1 MDLCYQHDI
10 GICWDRAGQY
20 SSETVSSNKIIEI
33 FLSFKTLRILYLQ
46 VPTIILLSS
55 TPKHILPLLVISQF
69 AGTSLWFVG
78 NAVLPELKQSFHLSQ
93 YAVSL
98 VTSAVMLGFIAGT
111 LVFAFFS
118 LADRFSPVKLFFI
131 SSLLGALTN
140 SAVVWFATG
149 DSSLFTLR
157 FLTGFFLA
165 GIYPVGMKIAADWYE
180 KGLGKALGYLLGALV
195 LGTAF
200 PHLLK
205 NRDFELPWKSVLYIT
220 SVIAIAGGSLMLL
233 MGDGPFRKRSGGFR
247 WDAIGKIFSSK
258 KWRQAAFGYFGH
270 MWEVYSFWGFVPLI
284 IELYSQKNG
293 TQLNIYLL
301 SFISIAIG
309 AVGSVIGGFLS
320 GPIGS
325 AKVAA
330 YALLISG
337 ICCFISPF
345 SYSFPSFIF
354 ILLLLVWGLTV
365 VPDSPQFSTL
375 VAQYAPE
382 ELRGTALTIY
392 NSIGFAITTI
402 SLFVIDRLFHS
413 SGFFGGQNTF
423 ALLGLGAL
431 AGLPST
437 IRLIKNK

>member
-1 MDLCYQHDI
+1 ML
-10 GICWDRAGQY
+10 
-20 SSETVSSNKIIEI
+20 
-33 FLSFKTLRILYLQ
+33 
-46 VPTIILLSS
+46 
-55 TPKHILPLLVISQF
+55 SQF

-78 NAVLPELKQSFHLSQ
+78 NAVLPELKESLQLSQ

-140 SAVVWFATG
+140 SAVVWFVTDG
-149 DSSLFTLR
+149 NTLFLFR

-180 KGLGKALGYLLGALV
+180 KGLGKALGFLLGALV

-205 NRDFELPWKSVLYIT
+205 NRDFELPWRSVLYFT
-220 SVIAIAGGSLMLL
+220 SIVAVVGGVIMLL
-233 MGDGPFRKRSGGFR
+233 FVGDGPYRKSSGGFR
-247 WDAIGKIFSSK
+247 WGAFGKIFSSK
-258 KWRQAAFGYFGH
+258 KWRQSAFGYFGH
-270 MWEVYSFWGFVPLI
+270 MWEVYSFWGFLPLM
-284 IELYSQKNG
+284 IELYSKKNDLH
-293 TQLNIYLL
+293 LNIPFL
-301 SFISIAIG
+301 SFLAIAIG
-309 AVGSVIGGFLS
+309 AIGSVAGGYIS
-320 GPIGS
+320 EKIGS
-325 AKVAA
+325 AKVAIWS
-330 YALLISG
+330 LLISG
-337 ICCFISPF
+337 ICCFISPL
-345 SYSFPSFIF
+345 SYSLPFFLF
-354 ILLLLVWGLTV
+354 LLLLLVWGLTV

-392 NSIGFAITTI
+392 NSIGFAITTL
-402 SLFVIDRLFHS
+402 SLYVIDRVFHS
-413 SGFFGGQNTF
+413 TGSFGGENTF
-423 ALLGLGAL
+423 ALLGLGAVF
-431 AGLPST
+431 GLPSA

>member
-1 MDLCYQHDI
+1 MTDI
-10 GICWDRAGQY
+10 K
-20 SSETVSSNKIIEI
+20 TNK
-33 FLSFKTLRILYLQ
+33 K
-46 VPTIILLSS
+46 V
-55 TPKHILPLLVISQF
+55 LPVIVLSQF

-78 NAVLPELKQSFHLSQ
+78 NAVLPELKESLQLSQ

-98 VTSAVMLGFIAGT
+98 VTAAVMLGFIAGT

-140 SAVVWFATG
+140 SAVVWFVTDG
-149 DSSLFTLR
+149 NTLFLFR

-180 KGLGKALGYLLGALV
+180 KGLGKALGFLLGALV

-205 NRDFELPWKSVLYIT
+205 NRDFELLWRSVLYIT
-220 SVIAIAGGSLMLL
+220 SAVAVFGGIIMLL
-233 MGDGPFRKRSGGFR
+233 FVGDGPHRKSSGGFR
-247 WDAIGKIFSSK
+247 WDAFGKIFSSK
-258 KWRQAAFGYFGH
+258 KWRQSAFGYFGH
-270 MWEVYSFWGFVPLI
+270 MWEVYSFWGFLPLM
-284 IELYSQKNG
+284 IELYAGKNDLH
-293 TQLNIYLL
+293 LNIPFL
-301 SFISIAIG
+301 SFIAIAIG
-309 AVGSVIGGFLS
+309 AIGSVAGGYIS
-320 GPIGS
+320 EKIGS
-325 AKVAA
+325 AKVAIWS
-330 YALLISG
+330 LLISG

-345 SYSFPSFIF
+345 SYSLPFFLF
-354 ILLLLVWGLTV
+354 LLLLLVWGLTV

-402 SLFVIDRLFHS
+402 SLYVIDRIFHS
-413 SGFFGGQNTF
+413 TGSLGGENTF

-431 AGLPST
+431 LGLPSA

>member
-1 MDLCYQHDI
+1 MTATH
-10 GICWDRAGQY
+10 
-20 SSETVSSNKIIEI
+20 TK
-33 FLSFKTLRILYLQ
+33 K
-46 VPTIILLSS
+46 
-55 TPKHILPLLVISQF
+55 ILPVIVLSQF

-78 NAVLPELKQSFHLSQ
+78 NAVLPELKQTLHLSQ

-131 SSLLGALTN
+131 SSLLGALIN
-140 SAVVWFATG
+140 SSVVWLAT
-149 DSSLFTLR
+149 DDISLFVLR
-157 FLTGFFLA
+157 FLVGFFLA

-205 NRDFELPWKSVLYIT
+205 NRNFELPWKSVLYIT
-220 SVIAIAGGSLMLL
+220 SVVAVAGGLLMLL
-233 MGDGPFRKRSGGFR
+233 IGDGPFRKKSGGFR

-270 MWEVYSFWGFVPLI
+270 MWEVYSFWGFLPLMI
-284 IELYSQKNG
+284 GLYNEKNG
-293 TQLNIYLL
+293 FQLNIP
-301 SFISIAIG
+301 FISFLAIAFGTIG
-309 AVGSVIGGFLS
+309 SIIGGYLS
-320 GPIGS
+320 AKMGS

-330 YALLISG
+330 YALLFSG
-337 ICCFISPF
+337 ICCFISPL
-345 SYSFPSFIF
+345 SYSMPVIVFLA
-354 ILLLLVWGLTV
+354 LLFTWGLTV

-402 SLFVIDRLFHS
+402 SLYVIDRVFHS
-413 SGFFGGQNTF
+413 PGFFGKENSF
-423 ALLGLGAL
+423 MMLGLGAL
-431 AGLPST
+431 MGLPST
-437 IRLIKNK
+437 IRLIKNR

>member
-1 MDLCYQHDI
+1 MTATKI
-10 GICWDRAGQY
+10 
-20 SSETVSSNKIIEI
+20 NKN
-33 FLSFKTLRILYLQ
+33 
-46 VPTIILLSS
+46 V
-55 TPKHILPLLVISQF
+55 LPVIVLSQF
-69 AGTSLWFVG
+69 ACTSLWFVG
-78 NAVLPELKQSFHLSQ
+78 NAVLPELKESLALSQ

-98 VTSAVMLGFIAGT
+98 VTAAVMLGFIAGT

-118 LADRFSPVKLFFI
+118 LADRFSPVKIFFI

-140 SAVVWFATG
+140 ATVVWFATDG
-149 DSSLFTLR
+149 NSLFFFR

-180 KGLGKALGYLLGALV
+180 KGLGKALGFLLGALV

-205 NRDFELPWKSVLYIT
+205 NRDLDLPWRSVMYVT
-220 SVIAIAGGSLMLL
+220 SVVAVFGGLMMLL
-233 MGDGPFRKRSGGFR
+233 FVGDGPFRKKSGGFR

-258 KWRQAAFGYFGH
+258 KWRQSAFGYFGH
-270 MWEVYSFWGFVPLI
+270 MWEVYSFWGFVPLMI
-284 IELYSQKNG
+284 GLYAQKNG
-293 TQLNIYLL
+293 TQLDISFL
-301 SFISIAIG
+301 SFLAISIGAI
-309 AVGSVIGGFLS
+309 GSVIGGYLS
-320 GPIGS
+320 GKIGS
-325 AKVAA
+325 ARVAMWS
-330 YALLISG
+330 LLISG

-345 SYSFPSFIF
+345 SYSFPVFLF
-354 ILLLLVWGLTV
+354 VALLLIWGLTV

-402 SLFVIDRLFHS
+402 SLYVIDYMFHS
-413 SGFFGGQNTF
+413 RLFFGGENTF

-431 AGLPST
+431 VGLPST
-437 IRLIKNK
+437 IRLIKNR

>member
-1 MDLCYQHDI
+1 M
-10 GICWDRAGQY
+10 A
-20 SSETVSSNKIIEI
+20 EFKPNK
-33 FLSFKTLRILYLQ
+33 K
-46 VPTIILLSS
+46 V
-55 TPKHILPLLVISQF
+55 LPVIVLSQF

-78 NAVLPELKQSFHLSQ
+78 NAVLPELKQSLHLSQ

-98 VTSAVMLGFIAGT
+98 VTSAIMLGFIGGT

-140 SAVVWFATG
+140 AAVVWFVTDG
-149 DSSLFTLR
+149 TSLFVFR
-157 FLTGFFLA
+157 FLTGVFLA

-180 KGLGKALGYLLGALV
+180 KGLGKALGFLLGALV

-220 SVIAIAGGSLMLL
+220 SVVAVIGGLL
-233 MGDGPFRKRSGGFR
+233 MILIVGDGPYRKRSGGFR
-247 WDAIGKIFSSK
+247 WNAIGKIFSSK

-270 MWEVYSFWGFVPLI
+270 MWEVYSFWGFLPLM
-284 IELYSQKNG
+284 IELYSQKNNLN
-293 TQLNIYLL
+293 LNISFL
-301 SFISIAIG
+301 SFLAIAIG
-309 AVGSVIGGFLS
+309 AIGSVAGGYLS
-320 GPIGS
+320 AKMGS
-325 AKVAA
+325 AKVAIWS
-330 YALLISG
+330 LLISG

-345 SYSFPSFIF
+345 SYSFPVFLFIT
-354 ILLLLVWGLTV
+354 LLLIWGLTV

-402 SLFVIDRLFHS
+402 SLYVIDRIFHS
-413 SGFFGGQNTF
+413 AGFLGSENTF
-423 ALLGLGAL
+423 ALLGLGAVV
-431 AGLPST
+431 GLPSAL
-437 IRLIKNK
+437 RLIRNR

>member
-1 MDLCYQHDI
+1 M
-10 GICWDRAGQY
+10 
-20 SSETVSSNKIIEI
+20 
-33 FLSFKTLRILYLQ
+33 
-46 VPTIILLSS
+46 
-55 TPKHILPLLVISQF
+55 PKHILPLLVISQF

-78 NAVLPELKQSFHLSQ
+78 NAVLPELKQSLLLSQ

-140 SAVVWFATG
+140 AAVVWLAT
-149 DSSLFTLR
+149 DDTSLFALR

-180 KGLGKALGYLLGALV
+180 KGLGKALGFLLGALV

-220 SVIAIAGGSLMLL
+220 SIVAFCGGLMMLFV
-233 MGDGPFRKRSGGFR
+233 GDGPFRKRSGSFR
-247 WDAIGKIFSSK
+247 WDAIGRIFSSK
-258 KWRQAAFGYFGH
+258 KWRQSAFGYFGH
-270 MWEVYSFWGFVPLI
+270 MWEVYSFWGFLPLM
-284 IELYSQKNG
+284 IELYSQKNVL
-293 TQLNIYLL
+293 QLNISFL
-301 SFISIAIG
+301 SFLAIAIG
-309 AVGSVIGGFLS
+309 AVGSIVGGYLS
-320 GPIGS
+320 AKIGS
-325 AKVAA
+325 AKVA
-330 YALLISG
+330 LWSLFISG

-345 SYSFPSFIF
+345 TYSLPVFAFLLI
-354 ILLLLVWGLTV
+354 ILIWGFTV

-402 SLFVIDRLFHS
+402 SLYVIDRIFHS
-413 SGFFGGQNTF
+413 PGFFGGENTF

-431 AGLPST
+431 VGLPST
-437 IRLIKNK
+437 IRLIQNR